1 MLGENEIESVLQRLD
16 RLTGEESKMTV
27 AQTLDVVCGLVNS
40 MEVVMEGTH
49 GFARVISSWCE
60 TRIW

>member
-1 MLGENEIESVLQRLD
+1 VLGENEIESVLQRLD

-40 MEVVMEGTH
+40 MEVVMEGMH